1 MDSGK
6 AAFGQVQQVMLCAD
20 DFGMSEAVDNGI
32 LKLAEGGK
40 LHATSCLVL
49 GPTFAR
55 HAGRLQQTPLQCGVH
70 LNFTEAFGPTGIALP
85 LRRLILT
92 CWARQLPA
100 AKVHREMVRQL
111 DTFESVM
118 GRMPDYI
125 DGHQH
130 IHQFP
135 VIRDAL
141 LDELMRR
148 YPSGRRPWL
157 RSTLPPKL
165 SVLPAATRIKAAVI
179 AALGGRHMVR
189 RAHQRGFVT
198 NRCFL
203 GVYDFSGGAT
213 VYAGL
218 LRQWLQA
225 AQPGDLLMC
234 HPAEGVDPH
243 DPLGAQRHAEFTV
256 INGMAFGAE
265 QHNRAAL

>member
-1 MDSGK
+1 M
-6 AAFGQVQQVMLCAD
+6 QHVMLCAD
-20 DFGMSEAVDNGI
+20 DFGMSDAVDNGI
-32 LKLAEGGK
+32 VKLAEGGK
-40 LHATSCLVL
+40 LHATSCLVH

-55 HAGRLQQTPLQCGVH
+55 HAGRLQQTRLQCGVH
-70 LNFTEAFGPTGIALP
+70 LNFTEAFGPAGIALP
-85 LRRLILT
+85 LRRLILA
-92 CWARQLPA
+92 CWARRLPA
-100 AKVHREMVRQL
+100 ARVRQEVVRQL
-111 DTFESVM
+111 DTFEHVM

-135 VIRDAL
+135 VIREAL
-141 LDELMRR
+141 LDELIRR
-148 YPSGRRPWL
+148 YPPGHRPWL
-157 RSTLPPKL
+157 RSTLPPRL
-165 SVLPAATRIKAAVI
+165 AMLPAPTRMKAAVI
-179 AALGGRHMVR
+179 AGLGGWHLVR
-189 RAHQRGFVT
+189 CAHQRGIVT

-225 AQPGDLLMC
+225 ARPGDLLMC

-256 INGMAFGAE
+256 IDGMAFGAE